1 LICDLCKQNRRIE
14 GELYEKIEMGKVR
27 YISPAEWRKIMDE
40 VPTIRSRAELQAILE
55 KVSHWNE
62 NESRE
67 KLEKQKLLRRAAA
80 LGTLGQHPRAQQDR
94 QRMIELTENPCR
106 HKQAAALAW
115 DWRQP

>member
-1 LICDLCKQNRRIE
+1 MKQMDPKLESAINLAEYR
-14 GELYEKIEMGKVR
+14 IEMGKVR

-40 VPTIRSRAELQAILE
+40 VPAIRSRAELQAILE

-106 HKQAAALAW
+106 QKQAAALGK
-115 DWRQP
+115 PLG